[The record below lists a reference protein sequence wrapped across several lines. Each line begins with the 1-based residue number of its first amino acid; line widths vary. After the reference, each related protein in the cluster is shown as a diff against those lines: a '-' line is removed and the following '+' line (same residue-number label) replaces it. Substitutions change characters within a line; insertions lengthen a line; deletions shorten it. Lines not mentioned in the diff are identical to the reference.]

1 MPFTIR
7 HQDRFPMPYDL
18 SRYVSLFL
26 RPSQSYLVG
35 FGLLLMVLIL
45 SIQPVYAEWVLVSGN
60 DEVGLKVY
68 VDPATLRRNGSLVKM
83 WQLHDYKTV
92 QTVAGDSLLSMK
104 QFNEYDCTEERTRML
119 GYTWFSGN
127 KGNGNVVYST
137 MEQLPWE
144 PVVPRTINGTLL
156 KVACEKK

>member
-1 MPFTIR
+1 MPITIR
-7 HQDRFPMPYDL
+7 RQGHFPMPYDL

-26 RPSQSYLVG
+26 RPSQSYLLG
-35 FGLLLMVLIL
+35 LGLLLMVLIL
-45 SIQPVYAEWVLVSGN
+45 SSQPVYAEWVLASGD
-60 DEVGLKVY
+60 DEAGLKVY
-68 VDPATLRRNGSLVKM
+68 VDPATLRRNGSLVKR
-83 WQLHDYKTV
+83 WQLYDYNTV

-104 QFNEYDCTEERTRML
+104 QFNEYDCAEERTRML

-127 KGNGNVVYST
+127 MGNGNVVYST

-144 PVVPRTINGTLL
+144 PVVPGTINRTLW

>member
-104 QFNEYDCTEERTRML
+104 QFNEYDCTEARTRML

>member
-1 MPFTIR
+1 MAFTICP
-7 HQDRFPMPYDL
+7 HGRFPMRHDL

-26 RPSQSYLVG
+26 APPQSYLVG
-35 FGLLLMVLIL
+35 LGLLLMVLIL
-45 SIQPVYAEWVLVSGN
+45 SSQPVYAEWVLSSGD

-83 WQLHDYKTV
+83 WQLYDYKTV

-104 QFNEYDCTEERTRML
+104 RFNEYDCTEDRTRML

-127 KGNGNVVYST
+127 MGNGNVVYST
-137 MEQLPWE
+137 TEQLPWE
-144 PVVPRTINGTLL
+144 PVVLRTINRTLW